1 MFFFLFEVKED
12 FNLFLREFQYVFI
25 SSFDELL

>member
-1 MFFFLFEVKED
+1 MFFLFEVKED